1 MHPAG
6 SLIAFTT
13 ASGFGFGL
21 LAFLGAG
28 LPPATGWTLIALYGL
43 GLGLAGAGLAASAL
57 HLGHPERALLAFT
70 QWRTSWLSRE
80 AWAAAAALSAAALAA
95 LAALATG
102 GRLAPIGWLSSALA
116 LATVGATSMIYAQLR
131 TVPRWHHWSTPAL
144 FVAYALAGGALLSG
158 QGSAAV
164 ILLVAA
170 GFGQFFAWKAGDR
183 RLADSGTDLGTATGL
198 AAAGQLRSFEPPH
211 TGGSYLTREMV
222 HVVARRHALKL
233 RSIGLFLAFVLP
245 VTLLVLSHALPSL
258 AAAAAAHAAGA
269 VVIRWLFFAEAE
281 HVLGLY
287 YGHHTGD
294 ADIGIRNRTG

>member
-1 MHPAG
+1 MHPAA

-21 LAFLGAG
+21 LAFLGVG
-28 LPPATGWTLIALYGL
+28 LPAAAGWTAILLYAL

-80 AWAAAAALSAAALAA
+80 AWAAAAALSAAGLAA
-95 LAALATG
+95 LAVLVSG
-102 GRLAPIGWLSSALA
+102 GRVAALGWLSAVLA

-144 FVAYALAGGALLSG
+144 FVAYAMTGGALLSG
-158 QGSAAV
+158 QEPAAV
-164 ILLVAA
+164 ILLVAT
-170 GFGQFFAWKAGDR
+170 GFGQFFAWKAGDG
-183 RLADSGTDLGTATGL
+183 RLATSGTDLGTATGL
-198 AAAGQLRSFEPPH
+198 GPAGRLRSFEPPH
-211 TGGSYLTREMV
+211 TGGSYLTHEMV
-222 HVVARRHALKL
+222 HIVARRHALKL

-245 VTLLVLSHALPSL
+245 VTLLVLSHALAVL
-258 AAAAAAHAAGA
+258 AAATAAHAAGVA
-269 VVIRWLFFAEAE
+269 VNRWLFFAEAE

-287 YGHHTGD
+287 YGRHTAHDRDGVPQ
-294 ADIGIRNRTG
+294 RM